1 MNKRVVIL
9 WLCFFVWTVSL
20 MAQDVPAGVVAA
32 FKKGNSQELNG
43 YLSDKVELIL
53 ESRSINVD
61 NQAAEK
67 KMASFFSA
75 LIQQHYHIARLE
87 CFQYQFALFFFLYV
101 CGEAFGIFQFR
112 DNFHIEREIASRAL
126 YVVID
131 GCNKVLF
138 YGSSYDEQG
147 HFHMNY

>member
-67 KMASFFSA
+67 KMESFFSGNRVSGFTVNHQGKRNESSFIVGTLTTA
-75 LIQQHYHIARLE
+75 NGNFRVN
-87 CFQYQFALFFFLYV
+87 CFFRKVANKYV
-101 CGEAFGIFQFR
+101 IHQIR
-112 DNFHIEREIASRAL
+112 
-126 YVVID
+126 ID
-131 GCNKVLF
+131 KTN
-138 YGSSYDEQG
+138 E
-147 HFHMNY
+147 

>member
-53 ESRSINVD
+53 ESRSIKSTTKRQRKRWNL
-61 NQAAEK
+61 
-67 KMASFFSA
+67 SFPA
-75 LIQQHYHIARLE
+75 I
-87 CFQYQFALFFFLYV
+87 
-101 CGEAFGIFQFR
+101 G
-112 DNFHIEREIASRAL
+112 
-126 YVVID
+126 
-131 GCNKVLF
+131 
-138 YGSSYDEQG
+138 
-147 HFHMNY
+147 

>member
-9 WLCFFVWTVSL
+9 WGCLLIWAVSL

-61 NQAAEK
+61 SQAAER
-67 KMASFFSA
+67 KMASFFSGNRVSGFTVN
-75 LIQQHYHIARLE
+75 H
-87 CFQYQFALFFFLYV
+87 
-101 CGEAFGIFQFR
+101 
-112 DNFHIEREIASRAL
+112 
-126 YVVID
+126 
-131 GCNKVLF
+131 
-138 YGSSYDEQG
+138 QG
-147 HFHMNY
+147 KRNESVR

>member
-67 KMASFFSA
+67 KMASFFSGNRVSGFTSV
-75 LIQQHYHIARLE
+75 HSSSRRPGGPAR
-87 CFQYQFALFFFLYV
+87 
-101 CGEAFGIFQFR
+101 
-112 DNFHIEREIASRAL
+112 
-126 YVVID
+126 
-131 GCNKVLF
+131 KP
-138 YGSSYDEQG
+138 
-147 HFHMNY
+147 